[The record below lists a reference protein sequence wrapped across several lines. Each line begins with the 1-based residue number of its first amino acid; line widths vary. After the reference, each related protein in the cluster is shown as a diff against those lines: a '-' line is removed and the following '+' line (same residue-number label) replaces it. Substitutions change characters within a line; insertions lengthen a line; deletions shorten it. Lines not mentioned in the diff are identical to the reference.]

1 LKTTIHYLVVGDL
14 LGNNANSYHPTYFTT
29 IEEAFA
35 CWEKEYK
42 YRDKKDGYDAN
53 GIKFHLEC
61 NKITNNLWDI
71 NGETLVTV
79 VKKDKFLNQLV

>member
-1 LKTTIHYLVVGDL
+1 
-14 LGNNANSYHPTYFTT
+14 LGNNANLYHPTYFTT

-42 YRDKKDGYDAN
+42 YRDKRWYDA
-53 GIKFHLEC
+53 KWHKVPFRVQQV
-61 NKITNNLWDI
+61 ITNNLWDI

-79 VKKDKFLNQLV
+79 VKKDKFSLISWFEQKKK